1 MVRTTVEEQVGPR
14 WDLFCYPEL
23 DSEPIASKMSLNGL
37 EQVKVPAGFNM
48 P

>member
-14 WDLFCYPEL
+14 WDLFCSLEL
-23 DSEPIASKMSLNGL
+23 DSEPVTSKMSLNGL
-37 EQVKVPAGFNM
+37 QQGKVPAVFNM